1 MTLFDNNNGAEFSD
15 CRRYRYAL
23 WRIWDE
29 AKAPAMFIGLNPSTA
44 NEGTNDPTIRRV
56 IHFAKAWG
64 HGGVYML
71 NCFPFVSTNPNDL
84 RTEGNQALNDHWLYK
99 CAAKSSRIV
108 FAWGAFSVVRELGR
122 DVELKG
128 MFPRAQA
135 LVINADGTPRHPLY
149 VKGDMVPVTFS
160 SHGG

>member
-1 MTLFDNNNGAEFSD
+1 MTLFDNNNGAEFSK

-29 AKAPAMFIGLNPSTA
+29 VKAPVMFIGLNPSTA
-44 NEGTNDPTIRRV
+44 NEATNDPTIRRV

-108 FAWGAFSVVRELGR
+108 FAWGAFSVVRDLGR
-122 DVELKG
+122 DIELKG
-128 MFPRAQA
+128 MFPQAQA

-149 VKGDMVPVTFS
+149 VKGDTVPVTFS